1 MRPATDPSG
10 DLGQSL
16 RCDEEGKLV
25 DPVRVLV
32 RASGVGKS
40 VVAGFGPSGESQPLE
55 PQVGR

>member
-16 RCDEEGKLV
+16 RRDYEGKLV

-32 RASGVGKS
+32 RASGVGKL
-40 VVAGFGPSGESQPLE
+40 VVAGFGPGECQPLE
-55 PQVGR
+55 LQAWR